1 MRILVFSDVTG
12 YMRGGVPAETRELL
26 RGLQNRGH
34 QMALMA
40 DIPLE
45 GTEGV
50 THFRLSLPIDRTL
63 SQQLRG
69 AIDAFKPDL
78 VHVIGLNSRGL
89 AQISPWMKTVPWLI
103 TCHGVPPY
111 ERKLPYLHGNES
123 AHYFVRSL
131 RFAPNTLAWKWLF
144 RSGAI
149 PRAIVHSQSVADIV
163 GRYGLPGP
171 RINLIPLGCEIS
183 ESVTRPP
190 RPIDSTRPLRLATVG
205 GIAHTK
211 GYHDAIKALSEVQR
225 TIPAL
230 EYTIIGE
237 ARDQSYMRYL
247 QTLIVRFGL
256 SKSVR
261 FLLDASNSEKD
272 NVLQN
277 ADIYLQPSHEEG
289 FCLSY
294 IEAASIVPLLI
305 GTDTG
310 AIKAIS
316 ATDTG
321 ARVVPARQPA
331 RIADAIRELSKISL
345 PADFMSRRKAR
356 LARDFSWSKY
366 LDDHEAL
373 YASLVA
379 QD

>member
-63 SQQLRG
+63 SRQLRG

-78 VHVIGLNSRGL
+78 VHVIGLNSRGI

-111 ERKLPYLHGNES
+111 ERKLACLHGNEF

-163 GRYGLPGP
+163 GQYGLPAP
-171 RINLIPLGCEIS
+171 RINLIPLGCEVS
-183 ESVTRPP
+183 ESVLRPP
-190 RPIDSTRPLRLATVG
+190 RPIDSTRPLRLASVG

-225 TIPAL
+225 TIPTL

-247 QTLIVRFGL
+247 QKLIVRFGL

-261 FLLDASNSEKD
+261 FLLDASDDEKD
-272 NVLQN
+272 DVLQN

-310 AIKAIS
+310 AIRAIS
-316 ATDTG
+316 ATDAG

-331 RIADAIRELSKISL
+331 RIADAISELCRTSL
-345 PADFMSRRKAR
+345 PPEFLVGRRAR
-356 LARDFSWSKY
+356 LASDFSWSAHI
-366 LDDHEAL
+366 DAHETL
-373 YASLVA
+373 YTRLIR
-379 QD
+379 